1 MAFIRFL
8 TSFILCFPAKCGQ
21 DLGQKLGQECG
32 QKCGQKIKYKCK
44 YLGEQCGQN
53 IKKCGQKSVV
63 KTFVLCQY
71 PKIVYLSRPL
81 MTNTFAAKINAK
93 GGIL

>member
-1 MAFIRFL
+1 MTFVRFL
-8 TSFILCFPAKCGQ
+8 SSFILCFPAKC
-21 DLGQKLGQECG
+21 GQECG

-63 KTFVLCQY
+63 KTFVLCQDI
-71 PKIVYLSRPL
+71 KIVYLSRPL